1 MSGKGGELAPDAL
14 KRLGEWGGD
23 ELVSK
28 MVELFLQ
35 VTPERVEAIR
45 SGVQE
50 EDLKRVE
57 RGAHSLRS
65 SAGNLGA
72 ERVQELAGRIE
83 ELASLGNR
91 EGLAP
96 LVEKLETHF
105 RATVQELEAV
115 LAERRSS

>member
-1 MSGKGGELAPDAL
+1 MSGEGRELAPDAL
-14 KRLGEWGGD
+14 ERLAEWGGD

-35 VTPERVEAIR
+35 VTPDRVQAIR
-45 SGVQE
+45 SGLRD
-50 EDLKRVE
+50 EDMKKVE

-72 ERVQELAGRIE
+72 KRVQELAGRIE

-96 LVEKLETHF
+96 LVGELETHF